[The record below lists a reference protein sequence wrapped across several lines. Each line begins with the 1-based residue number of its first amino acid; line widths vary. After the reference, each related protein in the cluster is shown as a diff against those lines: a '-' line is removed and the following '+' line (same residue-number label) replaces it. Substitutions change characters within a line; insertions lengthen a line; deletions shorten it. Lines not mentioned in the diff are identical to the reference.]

1 MATQHQNST
10 QLDLSH
16 VPSAKNM
23 RFVLVVSEWNSQ
35 ITENLFVGAE
45 NVLLEK
51 GAKTVDRVDV
61 PGSFELIYGARCQF
75 DKDYDAI
82 ITIGSIIRGETKH
95 FDYVCQAVS
104 HGVKDLNLL
113 GKTPVIF
120 CVLTDDNV
128 QQAIDRSGGALGNK
142 GAEAAVAAIRM
153 AAL

>member
-51 GAKTVDRVDV
+51 GAKAVDRVDV

-82 ITIGSIIRGETKH
+82 IAIGSVIRGETKH

-128 QQAIDRSGGALGNK
+128 QQAIERSGGALGNK

>member
-51 GAKTVDRVDV
+51 GAKAVDRVDV

-82 ITIGSIIRGETKH
+82 IAIGSVISGETKH

-128 QQAIDRSGGALGNK
+128 QQAIQRSGGALGNK

>member
-51 GAKTVDRVDV
+51 GAKAVDRVDV

-82 ITIGSIIRGETKH
+82 IAIGSVISGETKH

-128 QQAIDRSGGALGNK
+128 QQAIQRSGGALGNK

-153 AAL
+153 EAL

>member
-10 QLDLSH
+10 QLDLSN

-23 RFVLVVSEWNSQ
+23 RFVLVVSEWNTQ
-35 ITENLFVGAE
+35 ITENLFLGAKKVLLDKGAE
-45 NVLLEK
+45 K
-51 GAKTVDRVDV
+51 IDRVDV

-82 ITIGSIIRGETKH
+82 IAIGSVIRGETKH
-95 FDYVCQAVS
+95 FDYVCQSVS

>member
-10 QLDLSH
+10 QLDLSN

-23 RFVLVVSEWNSQ
+23 RFVLVVSEWNTQ
-35 ITENLFVGAE
+35 ITENLFLGAKKVLLDKGAE
-45 NVLLEK
+45 K
-51 GAKTVDRVDV
+51 IDRVDV
-61 PGSFELIYGARCQF
+61 PGSFELIYGARRQF
-75 DKDYDAI
+75 DKNYDAI
-82 ITIGSIIRGETKH
+82 ITIGSVIRGETQH

-104 HGVKDLNLL
+104 HGVKDLNIL

-128 QQAIDRSGGALGNK
+128 QQSIDRSGGVLGNK